1 MNYNSHEAPAR
12 LRAVTN
18 QAGRGER
25 GGQWEKRLAAVG
37 GLNLKGAGAG
47 ADVAAWCWRCV
58 AIVPQG
64 SAAAVREPLARL
76 LGGLSPAGG
85 RCPPAAGRVVVLG
98 GRGEHG
104 GDGGGSGGALVS
116 VFFPLRSPGWGS

>member
-76 LGGLSPAGG
+76 LGGCPQPEVAARRPQGG
-85 RCPPAAGRVVVLG
+85 WWCWEGEGSTGR
-98 GRGEHG
+98 
-104 GDGGGSGGALVS
+104 DGGGGGGALLS